1 MAESITVSA
10 RSLFTQGGSVS
21 WHQYSKVYEVDRER
35 RGVSVCVSP
44 SSMYACGKHAAFD
57 IFLCVS
63 VCVLDLCLSVIFQVY
78 FGPF

>member
-44 SSMYACGKHAAFD
+44 SSMYACGKRAAFD
-57 IFLCVS
+57 IFC

>member
-35 RGVSVCVSP
+35 RGVFV
-44 SSMYACGKHAAFD
+44 
-57 IFLCVS
+57 CVS